1 MTRRPPRSTRTDTLV
16 PYTTLCRSDGAG
28 ARGLARAGV
37 PAGGP
42 RRQRGMA
49 VPAAAETAALW
60 LAAQGTGAAPR
71 KPVGRDVR
79 KLVTLFLSRLREGR
93 NLSALRQRMVLRAA
107 RHHRV
112 AVHYVGDRDRG
123 QRGVGGIERS

>member
-1 MTRRPPRSTRTDTLV
+1 
-16 PYTTLCRSDGAG
+16 
-28 ARGLARAGV
+28 
-37 PAGGP
+37 
-42 RRQRGMA
+42 MA

-123 QRGVGGIERS
+123 QRGVGGIERREIGVHRHVEQLVQDRKSTRLNSSH

>member
-1 MTRRPPRSTRTDTLV
+1 M
-16 PYTTLCRSDGAG
+16 
-28 ARGLARAGV
+28 
-37 PAGGP
+37 GG
-42 RRQRGMA
+42 
-49 VPAAAETAALW
+49 PAAAEKAALW

-71 KPVGRDVR
+71 KPGGRDVR

-123 QRGVGGIERS
+123 QRVVGGIERREIGVPRHVEQLF